1 MKILTLTFL
10 AAVLCT
16 PGYGPAPP
24 AVPRPV
30 GIRIELAQENEFVVK
45 LMKVIHKSGQ
55 KIPGLVELVSFSS
68 AERSFI
74 FRNSIRQLQKIR
86 DEEIKEID
94 FTVLRQGVLTGKP
107 PSLRVNV
114 WNGADKQI
122 ELDYRDLEINE
133 GYLFLSQKEF
143 FKHFDDSDTVR
154 ADTGDWSDRL
164 HEYWIRQESEFPE
177 TFPTNFAFK
186 DGHGIMSRKM
196 AAAYCRACLK
206 TEILKLQIDP
216 VGKIVRIRCKAVF
229 YDKYHE

>member
-1 MKILTLTFL
+1 MKIIALAFL
-10 AAVLCT
+10 AAGLCT
-16 PGYGPAPP
+16 PGSGPAAPT
-24 AVPRPV
+24 VPRPV
-30 GIRIELAQENEFVVK
+30 GIRIELAQKNEFVVK
-45 LMKVIHKSGQ
+45 MMEVFDNYGH

-74 FRNSIRQLQKIR
+74 FRDSKRQLQKIR

-94 FTVLRQGVLTGKP
+94 FTRLRQGVLTGKP

-114 WNGADKQI
+114 WNGAAKQI
-122 ELDYRDLEINE
+122 ELDYRDLKIKA

-143 FKHFDDSDTVR
+143 FKHFNDSDTIR
-154 ADTGDWSDRL
+154 ANTGEWSDRL
-164 HEYWIRQESEFPE
+164 HEYWTRQESEFPE
-177 TFPTNFAFK
+177 TFPTDFAFI

-216 VGKIVRIRCKAVF
+216 GEKIVRIRCKAVF
-229 YDKYHE
+229 YDKYHD

>member
-1 MKILTLTFL
+1 MNILNLIFL
-10 AAVLCT
+10 AAVLGT
-16 PGYGPAPP
+16 PTTGPAPP
-24 AVPRPV
+24 AAPRPV
-30 GIRIELAQENEFVVK
+30 EIRIALAQKNEFVVK
-45 LMKVIHKSGQ
+45 MMEVFDNYGH

-74 FRNSIRQLQKIR
+74 FRNSKRQFQKIR

-94 FTVLRQGVLTGKP
+94 FTRLRQGVLTGKP

-114 WNGADKQI
+114 WNGAAKQI
-122 ELDYRDLEINE
+122 ELDYRDVKVKE

-154 ADTGDWSDRL
+154 DNTGEWSDRL
-164 HEYWIRQESEFPE
+164 HKYWIRQESEFPE

-216 VGKIVRIRCKAVF
+216 GKKVVRIRCKAVF